1 MQWRRN
7 KKRLTVCVLL
17 FNEPFTV
24 NVNVIPLFH
33 HLLCLVCSF
42 LSPQVGIDCVLQ
54 FDSFV
59 AMVKSIQR
67 IKTKT
72 EFGLVWREEQ
82 KPVYQISFRRLLCI
96 WKHEIDGSL
105 QNVHNMFTTYTT
117 HQCPEE
123 ITLSSTKAI
132 SHIYLWWRQ
141 SQIHNSQKYII
152 FSLHIQWQLVILIW
166 LSCHLFALMICRF
179 WTRIVAKVT
188 KETFTEYSMILCC
201 L

>member
-105 QNVHNMFTTYTT
+105 QNVYYVH
-117 HQCPEE
+117 HAPVP
-123 ITLSSTKAI
+123 
-132 SHIYLWWRQ
+132 WRNH
-141 SQIHNSQKYII
+141 SIKYKGD
-152 FSLHIQWQLVILIW
+152 FS
-166 LSCHLFALMICRF
+166 HLF
-179 WTRIVAKVT
+179 VVET
-188 KETFTEYSMILCC
+188 KPNS
-201 L
+201 